1 MWIVDKLAWDNR
13 IVHPSVDQLVD
24 YDANHMINLPFPKK
38 NLLAVI
44 YWIVVLTW
52 RMRGGGKL
60 KIGGS
65 DMGTNLYAGKQ

>member
-38 NLLAVI
+38 KSTCCNILDCCSHLENE
-44 YWIVVLTW
+44 
-52 RMRGGGKL
+52 GGG
-60 KIGGS
+60 GQAQ
-65 DMGTNLYAGKQ
+65 NRRE